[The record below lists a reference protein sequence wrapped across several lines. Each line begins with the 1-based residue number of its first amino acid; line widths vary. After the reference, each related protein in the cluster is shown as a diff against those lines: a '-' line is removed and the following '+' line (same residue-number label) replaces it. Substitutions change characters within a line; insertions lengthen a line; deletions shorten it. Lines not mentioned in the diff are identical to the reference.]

1 MKLVRVLSRIALI
14 SLAAA
19 VFVGLTGIY
28 GGSRRLGLPSASWQE
43 ERGHRLPAPQV
54 DYFPD
59 VIGDGIVL
67 AIFAFAGRI
76 IFRLRLS
83 PVSRNEGQLN
93 GGIRHL
99 SLIIRHSSLAGSEER
114 LPLPQMKNDE

>member
-1 MKLVRVLSRIALI
+1 MKWIRVLSRVALI

-19 VFVGLTGIY
+19 AFVGLTGIY
-28 GGSRRLGLPSASWQE
+28 GDSRRPGLPSASWQA
-43 ERGHRLPAPQV
+43 ERGHRPSAPQV
-54 DYFPD
+54 MYFPD

-83 PVSRNEGQLN
+83 PVSRNEAPSM
-93 GGIRHL
+93 
-99 SLIIRHSSLAGSEER
+99 SLGLDRKRGNAT
-114 LPLPQMKNDE
+114 N

>member
-1 MKLVRVLSRIALI
+1 MKLVRVLSQIALI

-19 VFVGLTGIY
+19 AFVGLTGIY
-28 GGSRRLGLPSASWQE
+28 GDSRRPAFPSASWQA
-43 ERGHRLPAPQV
+43 ERGHRPSAPQV
-54 DYFPD
+54 RYFPD

-83 PVSRNEGQLN
+83 PVSRNEGQLKLLDLDRKR
-93 GGIRHL
+93 G
-99 SLIIRHSSLAGSEER
+99 AA
-114 LPLPQMKNDE
+114 KT

>member
-19 VFVGLTGIY
+19 AFVGLTGIY
-28 GGSRRLGLPSASWQE
+28 RGSRRLGLPSASWQE
-43 ERGHRLPAPQV
+43 ERGHRPSAPQV
-54 DYFPD
+54 RYFPD
-59 VIGDGIVL
+59 VIADGIVL

-83 PVSRNEGQLN
+83 PVSRNEEPLN
-93 GGIRHL
+93 GRIRHL
-99 SLIIRHSSLAGSEER
+99 SLIIRHSSLER
-114 LPLPQMKNDE
+114 SKETAPSSTNGK